1 MTNASVYLDSSA
13 LVKLVFDEDES
24 AELWQF
30 LRQFAHRSSSV
41 IGRVEVLRVA
51 RLATDD
57 LVLRHARGLLE
68 HIHLVDLSPSIVS
81 RAVFI
86 EPPSIRSLDAIHLAT
101 ALSLEPDLSG
111 MVVYDKR
118 LADAARNA
126 GLTVF
131 APA

>member
-1 MTNASVYLDSSA
+1 
-13 LVKLVFDEDES
+13 
-24 AELWQF
+24 
-30 LRQFAHRSSSV
+30 
-41 IGRVEVLRVA
+41 
-51 RLATDD
+51 
-57 LVLRHARGLLE
+57 
-68 HIHLVDLSPSIVS
+68 VS

-86 EPPSIRSLDAIHLAT
+86 EPPSIPSLDAIHLAT

-111 MVVYDKR
+111 MVVYDRR